1 MSDTSIKQKF
11 GAASAA
17 YEPMSGYVTLK
28 VAGGYRQ
35 EMGLTPDEFADLEKA
50 VKWLAD
56 ERDRRKAEQD
66 KFWKGKEGAGG

>member
-17 YEPMSGYVTLK
+17 YEPLSGHVTLK

-35 EMGLTPDEFADLEKA
+35 EMSLTPAEFADLEKA
-50 VKWLAD
+50 VKWAAA
-56 ERDRRKAEQD
+56 ERDRRKTEQD
-66 KFWKGKEGAGG
+66 KFWEGKEC